1 MKLLTRIITAFAV
14 LSVCS
19 AVWSCEKKKSDLKMS
34 DTYTIASS
42 TSNFSSVLITEE
54 KVATTTATSSASAN
68 KTSAE
73 TTVSTTTA
81 EVNSAAETTTVTT
94 VTTEQQKAEVA
105 KKGFDTCID
114 AARAYYDAY
123 LRGDP
128 DAVYDM
134 FCADEIEG
142 YHAYLDTEQADLLE
156 GKNAQVMFKRSK
168 VISAIND
175 SIKRIHSIMS
185 EKSSVPP
192 EQWTTS
198 IAEQTLKATGE
209 NELKD
214 FNKQLGT
221 HFTNASGC
229 GYVYY
234 KDGNEEH
241 DFLGNSCGFV
251 ELDGRW
257 YLSYSTV
264 MHAELLTYMD
274 IYR

>member
-1 MKLLTRIITAFAV
+1 MKLLTRIITVFAV
-14 LSVCS
+14 LS
-19 AVWSCEKKKSDLKMS
+19 AVTAAWGCEKKQSEGGRSDVS
-34 DTYTIASS
+34 ATASS
-42 TSNFSSVLITEE
+42 TAAISSVSTEE
-54 KVATTTATSSASAN
+54 NKAATTSAVSTEPAAV
-68 KTSAE
+68 TSAE
-73 TTVSTTTA
+73 TTVSTTAAETTA
-81 EVNSAAETTTVTT
+81 AAETTTVTT
-94 VTTEQQKAEVA
+94 VTTEQKETEAP

-128 DAVYDM
+128 NAVYDM
-134 FCADEIEG
+134 FCEDEIEG
-142 YHAYLDTEQADLLE
+142 YHAYLDTEQSDLLE

-198 IAEQTLKATGE
+198 VAEQTLKATGE

>member
-1 MKLLTRIITAFAV
+1 MKLLPRIITVFAA
-14 LSVCS
+14 LT
-19 AVWSCEKKKSDLKMS
+19 AAAAAWGCEKKNTDGSK
-34 DTYTIASS
+34 
-42 TSNFSSVLITEE
+42 
-54 KVATTTATSSASAN
+54 
-68 KTSAE
+68 
-73 TTVSTTTA
+73 
-81 EVNSAAETTTVTT
+81 SAAETVTSSTAEATSVTT
-94 VTTEQQKAEVA
+94 AAEKTTAATGSAASAVTTAETAAVTNVTTEQKTEEAPE
-105 KKGFDTCID
+105 KGFGTCID

-123 LRGDP
+123 LHGNA

-134 FCADEIEG
+134 FCEDEIEG
-142 YHAYLDTEQADLLE
+142 YHAYLDTEQSDLLE

-168 VISAIND
+168 VISAINE

-185 EKSSVPP
+185 EKSDVPP

-198 IAEQTLKATGE
+198 IAEQALKATGE
-209 NELKD
+209 TELKD

-264 MHAELLTYMD
+264 MYAELLTYMD
-274 IYR
+274 IYK

>member
-1 MKLLTRIITAFAV
+1 MKLLPRIITVFAA
-14 LSVCS
+14 LT
-19 AVWSCEKKKSDLKMS
+19 AAAAAWGCEKKNTDGSRS
-34 DTYTIASS
+34 
-42 TSNFSSVLITEE
+42 
-54 KVATTTATSSASAN
+54 
-68 KTSAE
+68 SAE
-73 TTVSTTTA
+73 TTAASTAEVTSVTETEGKNTAAAASAASAVTTAETAVTTTA
-81 EVNSAAETTTVTT
+81 AETSTAAETAAVTT
-94 VTTEQQKAEVA
+94 VTTEQKAEEA
-105 KKGFDTCID
+105 PEKGFGTCID

-123 LRGDP
+123 LHGNA

-134 FCADEIEG
+134 FCEDEIEG
-142 YHAYLDTEQADLLE
+142 YHAYLDTEQSDLLE

-168 VISAIND
+168 VISAINE

-185 EKSSVPP
+185 EKSDVPP

-198 IAEQTLKATGE
+198 IAEQALKATGE
-209 NELKD
+209 TELKD

-264 MHAELLTYMD
+264 MYAELLTYMD
-274 IYR
+274 IYK

>member
-1 MKLLTRIITAFAV
+1 MKLLPRIITVFAA
-14 LSVCS
+14 LT
-19 AVWSCEKKKSDLKMS
+19 AAAAAWGCEKKNTDGNKSTAETVTSSTAEVTSVTTAEGKTTDV
-34 DTYTIASS
+34 TGSS
-42 TSNFSSVLITEE
+42 TSAV
-54 KVATTTATSSASAN
+54 TT
-68 KTSAE
+68 AE
-73 TTVSTTTA
+73 TTASTT
-81 EVNSAAETTTVTT
+81 AAETSTAAVTT
-94 VTTEQQKAEVA
+94 VTTEQKTEEAP

-123 LRGDP
+123 LHGDAS
-128 DAVYDM
+128 AVYDM
-134 FCADEIEG
+134 FCEDEIEG
-142 YHAYLDTEQADLLE
+142 YHAYLDTEQSDLLE

-168 VISAIND
+168 VISAINE

-185 EKSSVPP
+185 EKSGVPP

-198 IAEQTLKATGE
+198 VAEQALKATGE
-209 NELKD
+209 TELKD

-264 MHAELLTYMD
+264 MYAELLTYMD
-274 IYR
+274 IYK

>member
-14 LSVCS
+14 LSVVYATCG
-19 AVWSCEKKKSDLKMS
+19 CEKKQSDLSGS
-34 DTYTIASS
+34 DTYNMASS
-42 TSNFSSVLITEE
+42 TSDVFSVMTTGE
-54 KVATTTATSSASAN
+54 KTATTTVTLSVTADV
-68 KTSAE
+68 TSAE
-73 TTVSTTTA
+73 TTVSTNVT
-81 EVNSAAETTTVTT
+81 EVNTAAEITTVTT
-94 VTTEQQKAEVA
+94 VTTEQQQTEAP

-114 AARAYYDAY
+114 AAVAYYDAY

-128 DAVYDM
+128 EAVYNM

-168 VISAIND
+168 VISAINE
-175 SIKRIHSIMS
+175 SIKRIHSIMA

-192 EQWTTS
+192 DQWTTT
-198 IAEQTLKATGE
+198 IVEQTLRATGE

>member
-1 MKLLTRIITAFAV
+1 MKLSTRIITVFAAF
-14 LSVCS
+14 S
-19 AVWSCEKKKSDLKMS
+19 AVAAAWGCEKKNTDGSKSAAE
-34 DTYTIASS
+34 TVTSS
-42 TSNFSSVLITEE
+42 TAEVTTVTATEG
-54 KVATTTATSSASAN
+54 KTTAVTGAA
-68 KTSAE
+68 TSAVTTVE
-73 TTVSTTTA
+73 TTVSTSVTETA
-81 EVNSAAETTTVTT
+81 SSAETTTV
-94 VTTEQQKAEVA
+94 VTTAKAEQNNTEA
-105 KKGFDTCID
+105 PKKGFDTCID
-114 AARAYYDAY
+114 AAKAYYDAY

-128 DAVYDM
+128 NAVYDM
-134 FCADEIEG
+134 FCEDEIEG
-142 YHAYLDTEQADLLE
+142 YHAYLDTEQSDLLE

-175 SIKRIHSIMS
+175 SIQRIHSIMS
-185 EKSSVPP
+185 EKSDVPP
-192 EQWTTS
+192 GQWTTS
-198 IAEQTLKATGE
+198 IAEQTLRPTGE